1 MIVYNYTSLKKRETK
16 IYNIGGYNIAGGIG
30 TDFLIVLGPCVLVAI
45 VLGCIISIPFG
56 ISFFNIF
63 SDNFKLGYTLFWL
76 ILGISVGLLLWYV
89 QFGGYKLYQYLG
101 AYFRP
106 KKVYQCN
113 WRKTERKMHNYKF
126 KTFIKHIF

>member
-56 ISFFNIF
+56 ISFF
-63 SDNFKLGYTLFWL
+63 TLFWL